1 MATKTVAIYLG
12 TKETRA
18 YWEGV
23 ALVRSV
29 VATNDSSLEVKG
41 SNRCNT
47 CTRHCC
53 AHQRDVYAR

>member
-1 MATKTVAIYLG
+1 MFG
-12 TKETRA
+12 PKETRA

-23 ALVRSV
+23 DLVRSV